1 MTTTQP
7 TRKRLASLDALRGM
21 DMFWILGGQSIFA
34 ALFVLT
40 GWTGWK
46 LFEAHTVHSEWH
58 GFTFYDLNF
67 PIIYIFIGRCDGAC
81 TKTH

>member
-21 DMFWILGGQSIFA
+21 DMFWILGGQSLFA

-46 LFEAHTVHSEWH
+46 VFEAWLHILRS
-58 GFTFYDLNF
+58 DF
-67 PIIYIFIGRCDGAC
+67 PIVYILIGCGDGVSPE
-81 TKTH
+81 TH